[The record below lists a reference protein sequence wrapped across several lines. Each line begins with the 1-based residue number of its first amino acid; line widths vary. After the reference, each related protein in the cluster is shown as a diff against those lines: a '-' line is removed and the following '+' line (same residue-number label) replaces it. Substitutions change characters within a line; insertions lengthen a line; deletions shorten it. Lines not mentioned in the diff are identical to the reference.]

1 MQYKGEKYYSLMNV
15 VRTTTST
22 TYTHTEDRNPLWHYL
37 AADYDGVDGFYLSGV
52 LRAISGDTSYLI
64 LSTVGGT
71 DVTSSEISTT
81 STVNVVIRSGD
92 ILADLTDATDYRA
105 RWKKSGTAGTSAF
118 DRAMVVCA
126 QTNPT
131 KLVTV
136 IELAEDNNVPS
147 TSYAAP
153 SDYAIYLHTAARFDG
168 TVVYYLEVD
177 LHPNSSGD
185 NVYGAL
191 YDITGAAQVSS
202 SEVSH
207 TGNTTTTRKISSA
220 ITLVD
225 GREYRPDIKGDST
238 SDDVNGVKLII
249 KQTGTPTK
257 TDNYIGILN
266 TASSG
271 TGASY
276 AYQNRLYEWDDTA
289 WEGDSVVA
297 KYEPTLKSSS
307 GELAY
312 YNLYNDTDAAELAV
326 ASTTSATYVRV
337 RDDTVTMPSDDNNIL
352 NSGRKIDTSGTVS
365 VARAFLI
372 IQIDWSSGSNY
383 TKNLSDTINTSSS
396 IIRAVTKLISLNLN
410 LAVVL
415 QKATSTERSSTL
427 NTTSSVLRLPGKLFS
442 NPLNLSSVFA
452 RVSTLLRTLT
462 ESLNISSGLQKAISS
477 TKSEGVNLESQLTQV
492 DIVGKFFVETVN
504 MSSSLIKSVS
514 RALQEAVNL
523 ASMTIKSASKVFSS
537 SFSLVSSILRAITKT
552 ISNTLNI
559 SEIFQKAIE
568 GAVPEGIIFI
578 WPGTNASIPDGYV
591 RETTLDGLFI
601 KGAANGADANDTG
614 GNATHTHSATAD
626 HGHSMA
632 AHTHTIDITGITG
645 NESNKADD
653 VRNSATDHTN
663 HASEPYTSGAVVGG
677 ALSTISSSYSSVSN
691 DPPYHEVIFIRSLGT
706 HRIPDD
712 AIALSDGIVPSGWV
726 DCDGASST
734 PNLHDKYPKG
744 AATSGDAGGIG
755 GSTNN
760 AHNLTH
766 THTVASHTHAAI
778 TSGASNGF
786 SQKSVGGSGYVD
798 HAHTH
803 SISLD
808 ATTVSISGDAPALT
822 TTEVVEPAYTKLLA
836 VQNQTGDYDLVA
848 GITALW
854 LGNLLDIPS
863 GWIICDGN
871 SNTVDMRSRYLK
883 IGTAAQVGDTGGSNT
898 HTHSSNT
905 HTHVVSGTH
914 THTASGLGHVSA
926 VNRTGS
932 ANSATPA
939 SATHSATISST
950 AAVYDNATTSADSQS
965 NEPPY
970 RTVIFIEKTF
980 TTLILTDTINAVSS
994 LIRSVTKVFS
1004 SPINTLSTLIRS
1016 STKTLLDTANLESV
1030 FAKIYQQGILMIESM
1045 NLSSNITL
1053 VRTFVRTLTD
1063 AINTT
1068 SALLRAVSKTFSDSL
1083 IKSSVLALLGA
1094 VSKTLTL
1101 IYNIFAFVLGFRSK
1115 PTILSSKRDA
1125 PTLLSAKKT
1134 GPTIVG
1140 SEPFRPTVISSKRQ

>member
-514 RALQEAVNL
+514 RALQEVANL
-523 ASMTIKSASKVFSS
+523 ASSIVTELLSFDSQAITIKAGYVSGSSDLTDFPVLLTNCHFLAHAFDNSIDGGDDLRFYSDSAGTVPLAFEIVKWDTTDDEAEIWVKIPTLSASDDTVIFVRYNDPGASPLPRDDTYGSDNVWRSEYKAVYHLEGDFIDSTVNANDLTGVNSPVGAAGQIGQGMEFEASS
-537 SFSLVSSILRAITKT
+537 SMYA
-552 ISNTLNI
+552 
-559 SEIFQKAIE
+559 
-568 GAVPEGIIFI
+568 GI
-578 WPGTNASIPDGYV
+578 
-591 RETTLDGLFI
+591 
-601 KGAANGADANDTG
+601 ADASQTGLDLSGDFALETFFELESLPASG
-614 GNATHTHSATAD
+614 GNLVAKYA
-626 HGHSMA
+626 
-632 AHTHTIDITGITG
+632 
-645 NESNKADD
+645 
-653 VRNSATDHTN
+653 
-663 HASEPYTSGAVVGG
+663 TSGNRGYRLRV
-677 ALSTISSSYSSVSN
+677 
-691 DPPYHEVIFIRSLGT
+691 
-706 HRIPDD
+706 
-712 AIALSDGIVPSGWV
+712 LSDGRLELTVNETSDDTTRDVYSWSVGITTATPYHVVVLCDISNSSATQFELILNGVSQGNGTAFVSGNSASIYNNAV
-726 DCDGASST
+726 DFTIAANLNGASDTPTDFLDGVMDETRVYAGLYSVDWAKTVFANQSDPCAFAVSGSIYYGNFTESLNAVDNIVRIVGKVMAST
-734 PNLHDKYPKG
+734 LQMTSSIMRAASKLLIEAVN
-744 AATSGDAGGIG
+744 ATSVFLVAPVYGK
-755 GSTNN
+755 T
-760 AHNLTH
+760 LTDSILH
-766 THTVASHTHAAI
+766 SDTVTTVRVYLKDLSDTVA
-778 TSGASNGF
+778 
-786 SQKSVGGSGYVD
+786 V
-798 HAHTH
+798 
-803 SISLD
+803 
-808 ATTVSISGDAPALT
+808 
-822 TTEVVEPAYTKLLA
+822 
-836 VQNQTGDYDLVA
+836 
-848 GITALW
+848 
-854 LGNLLDIPS
+854 
-863 GWIICDGN
+863 
-871 SNTVDMRSRYLK
+871 
-883 IGTAAQVGDTGGSNT
+883 
-898 HTHSSNT
+898 
-905 HTHVVSGTH
+905 
-914 THTASGLGHVSA
+914 
-926 VNRTGS
+926 
-932 ANSATPA
+932 
-939 SATHSATISST
+939 
-950 AAVYDNATTSADSQS
+950 
-965 NEPPY
+965 
-970 RTVIFIEKTF
+970 
-980 TTLILTDTINAVSS
+980 VSS
-994 LIRSVTKVFS
+994 LLYSLSKSLVD
-1004 SPINTLSTLIRS
+1004 TLSS
-1016 STKTLLDTANLESV
+1016 ASV
-1030 FAKIYQQGILMIESM
+1030 FL
-1045 NLSSNITL
+1045 
-1053 VRTFVRTLTD
+1053 
-1063 AINTT
+1063 
-1068 SALLRAVSKTFSDSL
+1068 LLRSFSK
-1083 IKSSVLALLGA
+1083 G
-1094 VSKTLTL
+1094 LTL
-1101 IYNIFAFVLGFRSK
+1101 IYNILSFIIGIRVK
-1115 PTILSSKRDA
+1115 PTILRVEGDGPEVVGALGDGPEVVNISGDS
-1125 PTLLSAKKT
+1125 PTILSAKD
-1134 GPTIVG
+1134 
-1140 SEPFRPTVISSKRQ
+1140 E